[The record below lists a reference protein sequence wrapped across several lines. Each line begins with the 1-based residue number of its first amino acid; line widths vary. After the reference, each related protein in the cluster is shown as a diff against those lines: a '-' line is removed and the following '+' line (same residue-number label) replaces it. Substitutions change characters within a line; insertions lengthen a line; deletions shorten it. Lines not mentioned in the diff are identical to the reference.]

1 MEESN
6 MNKRV
11 RGVLSLGLAVAMT
24 LTLFAGCS
32 QSSASSGNSASGSAD
47 AQKHFKFLSIW
58 PETSDGGQLIND
70 LSKQYAEKHKNFT
83 FEFEMVASNNLRQK
97 VKTLMAA
104 DELPDAFAYES
115 GKPLEE
121 LINAGKVVNIE
132 DSFKSAGIYDK
143 METSAVSLLKKL
155 VGNKGLYDIPLGMN
169 FEGFWYNKKMFA
181 DNGVKVPTTWDEL
194 ETACQTFKSKNI
206 TAIAVGG
213 KDKWPATR
221 LVNAYVMR
229 SLGSNAMQD
238 GVAGKAKFTDAS
250 YVKAAD
256 VIQKMAKAG
265 YFGNGVNTVDIN
277 TSVSMVLNNQAAMLY
292 DGSWITMDLTDK
304 TKNKLGDDGV
314 GFFNVPTVAGGKG
327 SMSDYSVNC
336 GNIVCLS
343 KKNYD
348 KVTEDWMKYV
358 FSNIADYA
366 MTKQGR
372 YLGFKVANVPSNV
385 SPYTKLVGDELGKVK
400 GTALWFEASFND
412 KATSA
417 AHDNIQL
424 LLTGSMTPA
433 DYFSNIQKSLS
444 DE

>member
-1 MEESN
+1 MK
-6 MNKRV
+6 NKL
-11 RGVLSLGLAVAMT
+11 RGVLSLGLAVAMS
-24 LTLFAGCS
+24 LILFAGCS
-32 QSSASSGNSASGSAD
+32 QSSASSGSKSDSVN

-70 LSKQYAEKHKNFT
+70 LSKQYAEKHKNFN
-83 FEFEMVASNNLRQK
+83 FEFEMVSSNNLRQK

-104 DELPDAFAYES
+104 DQLPDAFAYES
-115 GKPLEE
+115 GKPLED

-132 DSFKSAGIYDK
+132 EAFKSVGIYDK
-143 METSAVSLLKKL
+143 LETGSVSLLKQL
-155 VGNKGLYDIPLGMN
+155 VSNKGLYDIPLGMN
-169 FEGFWYNKKMFA
+169 IEGFWYNKKMFA
-181 DNGVKVPTTWDEL
+181 DNGVNVPTTWDEL

-221 LVNAYVMR
+221 LINAYVMR
-229 SLGSNAMQD
+229 SLGSSAMQD
-238 GVAGKAKFTDAS
+238 AVAGKAKLTDAG

-265 YFGNGVNTVDIN
+265 YFGNGVNTVDL
-277 TSVSMVLNNQAAMLY
+277 TTAVSMVLNNQAAMLY

-314 GFFNVPTVAGGKG
+314 GFFNVPTVTNGKG
-327 SMSDYSVNC
+327 SISDYSVNC
-336 GNIVCLS
+336 GNIICLS

-348 KVTEDWMKYV
+348 KVSEDWMKYV

-372 YLGFKVANVPSNV
+372 YLGFKVENVPSTV

-400 GTALWFEASFND
+400 GTSLWFEASFND
-412 KATSA
+412 QTSSVA
-417 AHDNIQL
+417 QDNVQL
-424 LLTGSMTPA
+424 LLTSSMTPA
-433 DYFSNIQKSLS
+433 DYFANIQKSL
-444 DE
+444 DNK